1 MATRLCIA
9 RRCARR
15 GFKRERLHPLIIAHS
30 GGRKGEAI
38 VDSFPTVRLEWC
50 GVVRECFN
58 VKMPLAS

>member
-1 MATRLCIA
+1 MAARLRIE

-15 GFKRERLHPLIIAHS
+15 GFERERLHPLIIAHS

-38 VDSFPTVRLEWC
+38 VDSFPTVRLGWC
-50 GVVRECFN
+50 GGRECFN